1 MEIIVREQ
9 TMIIRIKNL
18 RLRTIIGLNDWER
31 KKEQDILIN
40 LKVHVDDES
49 AVASDDLAD
58 GVDYKTIKY
67 RIVQEVEKTSFYLIE
82 KLAGFILDIVL
93 ENEKVTKATVEI
105 DKPHALRFAESVS
118 IELTR
123 ERG

>member
-1 MEIIVREQ
+1 M
-9 TMIIRIKNL
+9 
-18 RLRTIIGLNDWER
+18 
-31 KKEQDILIN
+31 
-40 LKVHVDDES
+40 
-49 AVASDDLAD
+49 
-58 GVDYKTIKY
+58 
-67 RIVQEVEKTSFYLIE
+67 EKTSFYLIE

>member
-1 MEIIVREQ
+1 
-9 TMIIRIKNL
+9 MIIRIKNL

-40 LKVHVDDES
+40 LKIRVDDET

-58 GVDYKTIKY
+58 GVDYKRIKY
-67 RIVQEVEKTSFYLIE
+67 RIVEEVEKTSFYLIE
-82 KLAGFILDIVL
+82 RLAGFILDIVF
-93 ENEKVTKATVEI
+93 ENDKVTKATVEI

-118 IELTR
+118 LELTR
-123 ERG
+123 ERA

>member
-1 MEIIVREQ
+1 
-9 TMIIRIKNL
+9 MIIRIKNL

-31 KKEQDILIN
+31 KKEQDVLIN
-40 LKVHVDDES
+40 LKIQVDDEM

-67 RIVQEVEKTSFYLIE
+67 RIVEEVEKTSFYLIE
-82 KLAGFILDIVL
+82 RLAGFILDIVF
-93 ENEKVTKATVEI
+93 ENDKVMKATVEI

-123 ERG
+123 ERA

>member
-1 MEIIVREQ
+1 
-9 TMIIRIKNL
+9 MIIRIKNL

-40 LKVHVDDES
+40 LKVQVDDES

-67 RIVQEVEKTSFYLIE
+67 RIVDEVEKTSFYLIE
-82 KLAGFILDIVL
+82 RLAGFILDIVF
-93 ENEKVTKATVEI
+93 ENDKVTKATVEI

-118 IELTR
+118 VELTR
-123 ERG
+123 ERA

>member
-1 MEIIVREQ
+1 
-9 TMIIRIKNL
+9 MIIRVKNL

-40 LKVHVDDES
+40 LKIQVDDET

-67 RIVQEVEKTSFYLIE
+67 RIVEEVEKTSFFLIE
-82 KLAGFILDIVL
+82 TS
-93 ENEKVTKATVEI
+93 ENINGMSFSCSTMLSKISAYCSFFVSLPSGQKQSAEP
-105 DKPHALRFAESVS
+105 KPL
-118 IELTR
+118 
-123 ERG
+123 